1 MDNLLQAIPF
11 ASVVLQE
18 HVWDFP
24 YPSLVAT
31 TTEPSSGRRTARD
44 AATNDSEAL
53 SESCRFL
60 EATEFLSFPPV
71 RPCLDKAAR
80 FLLLYPSKSSHN
92 SLRLLKKP
100 AGQLST
106 LNLLLSLHVIDLPTP
121 SLTEITTSTPSK
133 MGPTKP
139 VLPPLYTP
147 KNMTFPSEL
156 RERTWTCLDIDR
168 PIKEEG
174 KDVETEKVE
183 NVTITPPPA
192 YTEFINTFSPIFSS
206 SANSRENFYKYMSD
220 KPRPSP
226 SSPPLTATS
235 ATFPSGN
242 SPKAITATVPT
253 QAPRVARPTKSP
265 IHAQRMRLPAPYLYT
280 PVSASPRSAHPLRSP
295 FTPSDRRQRFFES
308 PVSENGNTFCVR
320 HIVTTTITY
329 KRTPQLDPPPLGKR
343 RKNVNRRTT

>member
-1 MDNLLQAIPF
+1 
-11 ASVVLQE
+11 
-18 HVWDFP
+18 
-24 YPSLVAT
+24 
-31 TTEPSSGRRTARD
+31 
-44 AATNDSEAL
+44 
-53 SESCRFL
+53 
-60 EATEFLSFPPV
+60 
-71 RPCLDKAAR
+71 
-80 FLLLYPSKSSHN
+80 
-92 SLRLLKKP
+92 
-100 AGQLST
+100 
-106 LNLLLSLHVIDLPTP
+106 
-121 SLTEITTSTPSK
+121 

-295 FTPSDRRQRFFES
+295 FTPSEDRRQRFFES